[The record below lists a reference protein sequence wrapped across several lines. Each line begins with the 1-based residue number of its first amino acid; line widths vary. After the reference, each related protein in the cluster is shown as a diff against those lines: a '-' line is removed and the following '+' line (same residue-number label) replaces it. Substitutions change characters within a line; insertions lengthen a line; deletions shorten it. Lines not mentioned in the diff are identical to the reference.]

1 MDNRN
6 RAPRQWNLEP
16 RETLNSYKNWKEN
29 LVYTLSLHSAFK
41 PFLVP
46 NATWGKLTTAT
57 PYRGLTDDGDTVPQ
71 NVRRTKED
79 KLAALNLMLGQIA
92 NFAQLIS
99 RDTIVKSS
107 TSLNFV
113 WNTIRGHFHF
123 NTTGSRFID
132 LISIKLEASE
142 RPEDLYQRLVSFVND
157 NLLTADSGL
166 THHLARIA
174 TDEEMSPTLENIV
187 VLLWLERIHVKLPA
201 LVKQRYGTELRNKT
215 LASIKPEISQA
226 LSSLLTELSS
236 NEESSR
242 ILRAQG
248 FQRRGGDQRNNYNNY
263 NNYSN
268 NNYNNNNNNDRG
280 ANRFS
285 RPHDGPRRQNNKYC
299 CFCKTANRSGY
310 DTHNLAECRHLT
322 ADDRKQ
328 MSRVRVVTDYNDD
341 DERDNYG
348 DDQQQHDDLGA
359 YGGLQLGAYG
369 QGYQPPQMHTLYDDD
384 LPQQRPPPRQ
394 QNAGIRRIPSLASVH
409 RRVTTRKSPV
419 MQCFYR
425 HIPVSLCLD
434 TGAES
439 NLISESVAKM
449 MDLQIGPTKQGALQ
463 ADEKTPLAVLG
474 EVTGVKINKGAFVFV
489 FDGLVVQEDIG
500 YIVAGEPFLEDNDI
514 AMRPAKRIIIIQGR
528 ETIPYASSF

>member
-29 LVYTLSLHSAFK
+29 LVYTLSLDTAFK

-46 NATWGKLTTAT
+46 NATWGRLTTAT
-57 PYRGLTDDGDTVPQ
+57 PFRGFVDDADTVPV
-71 NVRRTKED
+71 NVRRTKEE
-79 KLAALNLMLGQIA
+79 KVASLNLMLGQIA

-107 TSLNFV
+107 TSLNYV

-166 THHLARIA
+166 THHLARIT
-174 TDEEMSPTLENIV
+174 TDEEMSPTLENVV

-236 NEESSR
+236 SEESSR

-248 FQRRGGDQRNNYNNY
+248 FQKRRGGGFQRNNYNN
-263 NNYSN
+263 
-268 NNYNNNNNNDRG
+268 DRG
-280 ANRFS
+280 AS
-285 RPHDGPRRQNNKYC
+285 YAPRRPDNYPRQQSKNKYC
-299 CFCKTANRSGY
+299 CLCRTANRSGY
-310 DTHNLAECRHLT
+310 DTHYLSECRHVPPEE
-322 ADDRKQ
+322 RQ
-328 MSRVRVVTDYNDD
+328 RMSSREPRVRMVNDYDDDD
-341 DERDNYG
+341 DEYDVYSDNYG
-348 DDQQQHDDLGA
+348 DDQQQQHDDRGA
-359 YGGLQLGAYG
+359 YNQNGAYG

-384 LPQQRPPPRQ
+384 LPQRPSSKPKS
-394 QNAGIRRIPSLASVH
+394 AGIRRIPSLASVH
-409 RRVTTRKSPV
+409 RRVTTRKSPI

-425 HIPVSLCLD
+425 HIPISLCLD

-439 NLISESVAKM
+439 NLISNSIAKM
-449 MDLQIGPTKQGALQ
+449 MDLRIEDTKQGALQ

-474 EVTGVKINKGAFVFV
+474 EVTGVKINKGAFVFI
-489 FDGLVVQEDIG
+489 FDGLVVEEEIG

-514 AMRPAKRIIIIQGR
+514 AMRPAKRIIIIQGK
-528 ETIPYASSF
+528 ETIPYASSSF